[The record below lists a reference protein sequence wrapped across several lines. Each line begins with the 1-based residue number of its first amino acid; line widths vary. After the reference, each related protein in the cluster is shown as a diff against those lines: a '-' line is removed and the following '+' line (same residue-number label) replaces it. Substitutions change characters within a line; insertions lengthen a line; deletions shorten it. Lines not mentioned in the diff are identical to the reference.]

1 MKKYSLGVSKSQVL
15 EMISENVIH
24 KVHLEEITIAVVR
37 KGEQFFAL
45 QGACP
50 HRGASLFRGTLIDYT
65 EIRCPL
71 HGYRF
76 DMQTG
81 EVRVGF
87 CDSLEI
93 YPNEFTADGLKIFI
107 SND

>member
-1 MKKYSLGVSKSQVL
+1 MKKFSLGASKSEVL
-15 EMISENVIH
+15 EMFSENVIH
-24 KVHLEEITIAVVR
+24 KIHLEEITIALVR
-37 KGEQFFAL
+37 KGEQFFAF

-50 HRGASLFRGTLIDYT
+50 HRAASLFRGTLIDST

-76 DMQTG
+76 DIQTG

-87 CDSLEI
+87 CDTLEI
-93 YPNEFTADGLKIFI
+93 YPNEFTAEGLKIFM
-107 SND
+107 SVD